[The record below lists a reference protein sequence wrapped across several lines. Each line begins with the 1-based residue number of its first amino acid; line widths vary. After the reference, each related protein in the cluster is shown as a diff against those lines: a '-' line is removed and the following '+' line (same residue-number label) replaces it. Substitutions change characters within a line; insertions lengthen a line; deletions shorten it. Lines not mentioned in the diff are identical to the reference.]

1 MTNPFKLKN
10 ALIGAGLL
18 ALVPAAQLSAQT
30 VTISTATGVTPGSNA
45 VITVSYAPGAG
56 GSQAVGGI
64 DVRFSFARPPG
75 VASGTVGATPGT
87 ATCGGSATNTATG
100 TQLTVARASVTA
112 LGAET
117 LCTFTIPT
125 AAAASGNNP
134 FTINFTEYADPGGN
148 VISNVNTVNGGINF
162 AGGGGSPVA
171 PTVTFNPVPGAVSF
185 PTGAVGATVNT
196 SIAVTSA
203 GGANGGSVTVN
214 NCALSGAAGTATIS
228 ITNSPI
234 NLTGTAGG
242 AQINGSV
249 NLQCANVGAANST
262 ATLTCVETPTNP
274 AGAAVN
280 RVFNL
285 TCPAG
290 TATTPP
296 TLTYAPNFGST
307 INVPAGAGAQNTTI
321 QVGCP
326 TDGAACAGSGTGLAA
341 TARLEQIGITGFS
354 PASLA
359 CQFVNEAGTVIGA
372 GTGPLDFVAATA
384 DPGDLR
390 CTCTNALSPQNYILT
405 VQERIPA
412 NAANTV
418 GRQWNVTCGAGGN
431 CGTVSA
437 TPNSGTVNLNNGGA
451 AVQVASATVAGI
463 TAGLSQTVSCT
474 TSAAPAGSTF
484 TVTTAPS
491 PLTLSTGTTTGTVSA
506 TCTNTNTTA
515 ATVTLTCN
523 TLCSAAGS
531 TATQISQYT
540 LSCPGQAGP
549 PPTQNALPV
558 PFASDAGKVL
568 LAGLVML
575 LGLAVVGFRSRG

>member
-1 MTNPFKLKN
+1 MNIPFKLKN

-18 ALVPAAQLSAQT
+18 ALLPAAQLSAQT

-45 VITVSYAPGAG
+45 VITVSYAPGG
-56 GSQAVGGI
+56 VGSQAVGGI
-64 DVRFSFARPPG
+64 SLTFTFGRPPG
-75 VASGTVGATPGT
+75 VANGLVGVTPGT
-87 ATCGGSATNTATG
+87 AVCGGDATTIPTANV
-100 TQLTVARASVTA
+100 LSVARASSSA
-112 LGAET
+112 LAAET

-125 AAAASGNNP
+125 SAAASGNNP
-134 FTINFTEYADPGGN
+134 FTITFTEYSNPAGGT
-148 VISNVNTVNGGINF
+148 VSNVTTVNGGINF
-162 AGGGGSPVA
+162 AGGGGGAAA
-171 PTVTFNPVPGAVSF
+171 PTIAYAPTPGAINF
-185 PTGAVGATVNT
+185 AAGAVGSSQSSTINVSSSGGTAPGQATVTNC
-196 SIAVTSA
+196 SITGGGGAVTITNA
-203 GGANGGSVTVN
+203 PINITAN
-214 NCALSGAAGTATIS
+214 AGTNL
-228 ITNSPI
+228 TNVPI
-234 NLTGTAGG
+234 NL
-242 AQINGSV
+242 
-249 NLQCANVGAANST
+249 QCTLGAAAIN
-262 ATLTCVETPTNP
+262 ATLNCTETPTNP
-274 AGAAVN
+274 AAAGVTRSWPLN
-280 RVFNL
+280 
-285 TCPAG
+285 CPAG
-290 TATTPP
+290 AATTPP